1 MYATSLLLSIDAGLC
16 AVLVLAPYA
25 FPEFVEDAALLCCAH
40 YVPLRKSVMVLGA
53 VLTTD
58 LALLVGLE
66 HGPLSHVLARYVASL
81 LVALALFRLHVLA
94 AESRGAARLFAGDR
108 LPRLERERARL
119 AQLAKESEERVQRLR
134 MALDEK
140 EAAAAASEKMGRL
153 AAAGTAPARPR
164 HMAAVGLAAFLC
176 GLLCG
181 LRASRCLLL
190 QHHRPRPVLHHAYLL
205 PTTTRLHMSTPALA
219 PTRGLRHTD
228 ASRGAPSTT
237 QAAELQAEAEREET
251 REEHA
256 LA

>member
-94 AESRGAARLFAGDR
+94 AESRGAARLFAGE
-108 LPRLERERARL
+108 RLERERARL

-140 EAAAAASEKMGRL
+140 EAAAAASERW
-153 AAAGTAPARPR
+153 AAW
-164 HMAAVGLAAFLC
+164 
-176 GLLCG
+176 
-181 LRASRCLLL
+181 
-190 QHHRPRPVLHHAYLL
+190 PRPGRR
-205 PTTTRLHMSTPALA
+205 PLA
-219 PTRGLRHTD
+219 PGTWRLSGSQRSF
-228 ASRGAPSTT
+228 AVCCVA
-237 QAAELQAEAEREET
+237 
-251 REEHA
+251 
-256 LA
+256 